1 MSRLLKY
8 ALILVVVVI
17 LSMAAAFFL
26 AKKFEPEVKDAIVYE
41 LNQHLNVP
49 VDVEDINLSL
59 LQKFPYASLRF
70 SQVVIPEAVS
80 NDPDTLIYIEDLYLQ
95 IGLLDFLSKNYKVS
109 EAEINRGFFNMQI
122 FADGSDNFHFW
133 KSSSD
138 TTEQTFSLTNVE
150 VEDFE
155 YVLKTGSRLALD
167 IHVTSGEAN
176 GNFGEDIFNLK
187 SDVDFI
193 ARSIVYEDDTL
204 YKETTIDGQVALNID
219 TKAKVYTFE
228 SEKIRLGEEK
238 TTLNGAYDNSAEN
251 AFWTVQIN
259 SENTELE
266 NAVALIPLPNQS
278 VFKTYQPSGNADLD
292 LSIATK
298 NGFELTLNFD
308 GLAGEIIH
316 SESSGRADVYSGRGT
331 LELAQGKTN
340 VTIKGLE
347 AGIGPGRFSTSGEI
361 ANLNAPDF
369 DLALQGRIELEDLKE
384 FLNISFAE
392 VLEGRIDV
400 KGQLKGNFDRTD
412 LSTERLLRGLNFLGA
427 IVLED
432 GAFKTE
438 GRSQVFEKIE
448 GSFEIVENSIRTK
461 QLTAEVGDN
470 KFEIKGQINNALPY
484 LTGNGGSL
492 EVVADLKSKRIYL
505 EQLLGESEGD
515 DNSTAF
521 RLPAKVGFKL
531 NIEVDQLDYKEFT
544 ATALSGKAYYR
555 NGLFTLNPARM
566 TLASGTLTG
575 SLRLN
580 QVETGFELGSN
591 TTLSQM
597 NVDELFANF
606 DDFGQKVIS
615 HDQIEGLFNGAVNL
629 TCSLDTTLAIRK
641 ESVKADVNLK
651 IENGELKEVESLI
664 DIADYIKGN
673 TLWNTFIKV
682 DALKER
688 LRNVEFE
695 TLENN
700 LTIENQIITIPEM
713 KIATSVL
720 DISASGTH
728 DFDNNIDYSI
738 GFRLS
743 ELLRTGREKDSEF
756 GYVVDDDTGL
766 RIFMR
771 MAGTI
776 KNPEFSSDKET
787 AREKRK
793 EKFEEETKTFKGI
806 LKEEFGLFKSDT
818 TLNAPPEKSDETK
831 PIQFDVEFGEPSSTD
846 TLKSKKKKRLSK
858 KDQDLY
864 DDLEDDDDL

>member
-1 MSRLLKY
+1 M
-8 ALILVVVVI
+8 V
-17 LSMAAAFFL
+17 AAFYL

-70 SQVVIPEAVS
+70 SNVVIPEAVS
-80 NDPDTLIYIEDLYLQ
+80 NDPDTLIFIEDLYLQ

-109 EAEINRGFFNMQI
+109 EAEINRGFFDMQI
-122 FADGSDNFHFW
+122 FEDGSDNFHFW
-133 KSSSD
+133 KSSGD

-155 YVLKTGSRLALD
+155 YRLETGAGLALD
-167 IHVTSGEAN
+167 IHVSNGEAN
-176 GNFGEDIFNLK
+176 GNFGEDIFSLR
-187 SDVDFI
+187 SDVDLI
-193 ARSIVYEDDTL
+193 ARSIIYEKDTL
-204 YKETTIDGQVALNID
+204 YRETAIDGEVALNID

-228 SEKIRLGEEK
+228 SEKILLEEEK
-238 TTLNGAYDNSAEN
+238 IALKGSYNDSSEN
-251 AFWTVQIN
+251 AFWTVQIK

-266 NAVALIPLPNQS
+266 NAVALTPLPNQS

-292 LSIATK
+292 LTIDTE

-308 GLAGEIIH
+308 GLEGKITH

-331 LELAQGKTN
+331 FELAQGKTN
-340 VTIKGLE
+340 VKIEGLE

-361 ANLNAPDF
+361 TNLNAPDF
-369 DLALQGRIELEDLKE
+369 NLALQGRIELEDLKE

-392 VLEGRIDV
+392 VLEGRIDI
-400 KGQLKGNFDRTD
+400 KGQLKGNFTQTN
-412 LSTERLLRGLNFLGA
+412 LSTERLLRGVNFLGE
-427 IVLED
+427 IVLKD
-432 GAFKTE
+432 GAFKTT

-461 QLTAEVGDN
+461 KLTAEVGDN
-470 KFEIKGQINNALPY
+470 KFEIEGQINNALPY

-492 EVVADLKSKRIYL
+492 EVLADLKSERIYL

-521 RLPAKVGFKL
+521 RLPEKVGFNL
-531 NIEVDQLDYKEFT
+531 NIEVDRLDYKKFT
-544 ATALSGKAYYR
+544 ATDLSGKAYYR
-555 NGLFTLNPARM
+555 NGLFTLNPAKM
-566 TLASGTLTG
+566 TLASGTLNG

-580 QVETGFELGSN
+580 QVEAGFELGSN
-591 TTLSQM
+591 TTLTQM
-597 NVDELFANF
+597 KVDELFANF
-606 DDFGQKVIS
+606 DDFGQKVIG
-615 HDQIEGLFNGAVNL
+615 HDQIEGLFNGSVNL
-629 TCSLDTTLAIRK
+629 TCFLDTTLAIRK
-641 ESVKADVNLK
+641 ESVKADVS
-651 IENGELKEVESLI
+651 IRIDNGELKEVQSLI

-673 TLWNTFIKV
+673 ALWNTFIKV
-682 DALKER
+682 DALKKR
-688 LRNVEFE
+688 LRNIEFE

-743 ELLRTGREKDSEF
+743 ELLKTGREKDSEF
-756 GYVVDDDTGL
+756 GYVMDDETGL
-766 RIFMR
+766 RIFLR

-776 KNPEFSSDKET
+776 DNPKFSSDKET

-818 TLNAPPEKSDETK
+818 TLIAPKEEVDETK
-831 PIQFDVEFGEPSSTD
+831 PVQFEVEFGEPSKTD
-846 TLKSKKKKRLSK
+846 SLKSKKKKKPSK
-858 KDQDLY
+858 KDQELY